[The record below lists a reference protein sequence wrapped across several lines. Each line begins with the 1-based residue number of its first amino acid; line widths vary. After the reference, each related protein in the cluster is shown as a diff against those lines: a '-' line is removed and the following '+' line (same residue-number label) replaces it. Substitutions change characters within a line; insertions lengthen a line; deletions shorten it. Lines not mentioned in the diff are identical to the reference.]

1 MLLYSILGTFTTC
14 IPLFFGF
21 RYYKKIS
28 GEMKI
33 LVWYLVSSFVFET
46 IVNLLVLL
54 SLSHNTLWIS
64 HVFPIIEYIFL
75 VVIFSWWQKNIFL
88 KKAYLWSILFMAA
101 FTIVNLLFFQ
111 SVIQAN
117 TYAMSMHKL
126 LLIGISAFALL
137 ELNKE
142 GIYPLTREYRFWV
155 ATGVLFYNLTTL
167 MLFSLAN
174 LVISYGRQF
183 AEPIFMMNIA
193 LNVIM
198 YLIYTKGFLCRPQGQ
213 KSG

>member
-1 MLLYSILGTFTTC
+1 
-14 IPLFFGF
+14 
-21 RYYKKIS
+21 
-28 GEMKI
+28 
-33 LVWYLVSSFVFET
+33 
-46 IVNLLVLL
+46 
-54 SLSHNTLWIS
+54 
-64 HVFPIIEYIFL
+64 
-75 VVIFSWWQKNIFL
+75 
-88 KKAYLWSILFMAA
+88 MAA